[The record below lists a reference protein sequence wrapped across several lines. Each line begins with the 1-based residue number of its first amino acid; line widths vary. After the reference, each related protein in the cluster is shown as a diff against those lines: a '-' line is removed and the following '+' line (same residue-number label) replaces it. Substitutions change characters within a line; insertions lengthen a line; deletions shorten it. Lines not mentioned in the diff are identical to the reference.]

1 MCMRN
6 QFSSEHEDE
15 KLLLHKGDFSRDW
28 KGKLWYL
35 GGRVNLVLQLTLHF
49 AFYVYLAKPCLDM
62 HL

>member
-35 GGRVNLVLQLTLHF
+35 GGRVNV
-49 AFYVYLAKPCLDM
+49 VGGGNVKVN
-62 HL
+62 